1 MPALVWR
8 TRPARSISRCETICA
23 SEGFSFMVGRKYWL
37 IRMAADCRERTLQR
51 QTGAQSRWFCTGAC
65 PHTAAIDG
73 GRPRML
79 EQLFKL
85 SENKTSVR
93 TEIVAGIT
101 TFLTMAY
108 IIFVN
113 PDILSKAGM
122 PFGAVFTATCVAAA
136 IGCLLMAFVANYP
149 IALAPGMGLNA
160 YFAFGVVGGM
170 KFSWQV
176 ALGCVFISGIIFFII
191 SVLPIREWIV
201 NAIPKSLKMA
211 IAAGI
216 GLFLALIALKN
227 AGVVIG
233 NPATLVTHGELNTF
247 PVVMATLGF
256 VLIVALEYRRV
267 MGGVIIGILAVT
279 IVAIALGKQKFGGV
293 FDVPPSIAP
302 VFLQMDLVGAFHV
315 GLVTVVFAF
324 LFVDLFDNTGTL
336 IALAHRGGFM
346 RPDGT
351 VPRLHRA
358 LMADSAAA
366 MVGAAVGTSTT
377 TSYIES
383 ASGIN
388 EGGRTG
394 LTALTVA
401 VLFLLAL
408 FVAPLA
414 GSIPAYATAPA
425 LLYVA
430 CLMTRGLVEIEWDD
444 ITEAAPA
451 VITAIAMPFTFS
463 IAEGIAFGFIAYTVI
478 KLVAGKV
485 AEIHPAV
492 GILAVLFVIKYVVI
506 G

>member
-1 MPALVWR
+1 
-8 TRPARSISRCETICA
+8 
-23 SEGFSFMVGRKYWL
+23 
-37 IRMAADCRERTLQR
+37 
-51 QTGAQSRWFCTGAC
+51 
-65 PHTAAIDG
+65 
-73 GRPRML
+73 ML
-79 EQLFKL
+79 EQVFKL
-85 SENKTSVR
+85 SENKTTVR
-93 TEIVAGIT
+93 TEVVAGIT

-113 PDILSKAGM
+113 PDILKTAGM
-122 PFGAVFTATCVAAA
+122 PFEAVFAATCIAAA
-136 IGCLLMAFVANYP
+136 IGCLLMAFLANYP

-170 KFSWQV
+170 GHTWQV
-176 ALGCVFISGIIFFII
+176 ALGCVFISGVIFLII

-227 AGVVIG
+227 AGIVVAH
-233 NPATLVTHGELNTF
+233 PATLVTHGKLTSF
-247 PVVMATLGF
+247 PVIMATLGF
-256 VLIVALEYRRV
+256 ALIVALEYRKI
-267 MGGVIIGILAVT
+267 MGGVIIGILVVT
-279 IVAIALGKQKFGGV
+279 IVAVIAGQQKFGGIV
-293 FDVPPSIAP
+293 GTPPSVMP
-302 VFLQMDLVGAFHV
+302 VFLQMDLAGALSV

-346 RPDGT
+346 RKDGT
-351 VPRLHRA
+351 VPRLRGA
-358 LMADSAAA
+358 LIADSSAA
-366 MVGAAVGTSTT
+366 MIGAAVGTSTT

-388 EGGRTG
+388 AGGRTG
-394 LTALTVA
+394 LTAATVA

-408 FVAPLA
+408 FFAPLA
-414 GSIPAYATAPA
+414 GTIPAYATAPA

-430 CLMTRGLVEIEWDD
+430 CLMARGLTEVEWND

-451 VITAIAMPFTFS
+451 VITALAMPFTFS
-463 IAEGIAFGFIAYTVI
+463 IADGIAFGFISY
-478 KLVAGKV
+478 AGIKV
-485 AEIHPAV
+485 AAGRYADVHPAV
-492 GILAVLFVIKYVVI
+492 AILAVLFVLKYVVI

>member
-1 MPALVWR
+1 
-8 TRPARSISRCETICA
+8 
-23 SEGFSFMVGRKYWL
+23 
-37 IRMAADCRERTLQR
+37 
-51 QTGAQSRWFCTGAC
+51 
-65 PHTAAIDG
+65 
-73 GRPRML
+73 ML
-79 EQLFKL
+79 ESLFKL
-85 SENKTSVR
+85 SENRTNVR
-93 TEIVAGIT
+93 TEVVAGIT

-113 PDILSKAGM
+113 PAILSAAKM
-122 PFGAVFTATCVAAA
+122 PFGAVFAATCVAAA
-136 IGCLLMAFVANYP
+136 IGCLLMAFLANYP

-170 KFSWQV
+170 GYTWQV
-176 ALGCVFISGIIFFII
+176 ALGCVFISGVIFFII
-191 SVLPIREWIV
+191 SVLPIREWLV

-227 AGVVIG
+227 AGIVIG
-233 NPATLVTHGELNTF
+233 HPETLVTHGKVESW
-247 PVVMATLGF
+247 PVLMASLGF
-256 VLIVALEYRRV
+256 ALIVGLEYRRV
-267 MGGVIIGILAVT
+267 MGGVILGILAIT
-279 IVAIALGKQKFGGV
+279 IISILTGHQKFEGILAL
-293 FDVPPSIAP
+293 PPSIAP
-302 VFLQMDLVGAFHV
+302 VLLQMDLAGALKV

-346 RPDGT
+346 RADGT
-351 VPRLHRA
+351 VPRLRSA
-358 LMADSAAA
+358 LIADSGAA
-366 MVGAAVGTSTT
+366 MIGAAVGTSTT

-388 EGGRTG
+388 AGGRTG
-394 LTALTVA
+394 LTAATVG

-414 GSIPAYATAPA
+414 KSIPAYATAPA

-430 CLMTRGLVEIEWDD
+430 CLLTRSLTEVEWDD

-451 VITAIAMPFTFS
+451 VITALAMPFTFS
-463 IAEGIAFGFIAYTVI
+463 IADGIAFGFISYVGI
-478 KLVAGKV
+478 KV
-485 AEIHPAV
+485 ASGRYSDVHPAV
-492 GILAVLFVIKYVVI
+492 AILAVLFVTKYLVI

>member
-1 MPALVWR
+1 M
-8 TRPARSISRCETICA
+8 
-23 SEGFSFMVGRKYWL
+23 K
-37 IRMAADCRERTLQR
+37 
-51 QTGAQSRWFCTGAC
+51 WFCTGGC
-65 PHTAAIDG
+65 PHTSRDNPG
-73 GRPRML
+73 EPTML
-79 EQLFKL
+79 EQIFKL
-85 SENKTSVR
+85 SENKTNVR

-113 PDILSKAGM
+113 PDILKVAGM
-122 PFGAVFTATCVAAA
+122 PFDAVFASTCVAAA
-136 IGCLLMAFVANYP
+136 IGCFLMAFLANYP

-160 YFAFGVVGGM
+160 YFAFVVVGQM

-227 AGVVIG
+227 AGVVAAH
-233 NPATLVTHGELNTF
+233 PATLITHGQLTSF

-256 VLIVALEYRRV
+256 VLIVALEYRKV
-267 MGGVIIGILAVT
+267 MGGVIIGILVVT
-279 IVAIALGKQKFGGV
+279 IVAIAAGQQKFGGV
-293 FDVPPSIAP
+293 FGTPPSLAP
-302 VFLQMDLVGAFHV
+302 VFLQMDLAGALNV
-315 GLVTVVFAF
+315 GLVTVIFAF

-351 VPRLHRA
+351 VPRLNRA
-358 LMADSAAA
+358 LIADSGAA
-366 MVGAAVGTSTT
+366 MIGAAIGTSTT

-388 EGGRTG
+388 SGGKTG
-394 LTALTVA
+394 LTAA
-401 VLFLLAL
+401 VVGLLFLLAL

-414 GSIPAYATAPA
+414 GSIPPYATAPA

-430 CLMTRGLVEIEWDD
+430 CLMTRSLTEVDWND

-451 VITAIAMPFTFS
+451 VITAVAMPFTFS
-463 IAEGIAFGFIAYTVI
+463 IAEGIAFGFISYAAI
-478 KLVAGKV
+478 KLATGRFSD
-485 AEIHPAV
+485 IHPAV
-492 GILAVLFVIKYVVI
+492 GILAVLFVIKYMVI

>member
-1 MPALVWR
+1 
-8 TRPARSISRCETICA
+8 
-23 SEGFSFMVGRKYWL
+23 
-37 IRMAADCRERTLQR
+37 
-51 QTGAQSRWFCTGAC
+51 
-65 PHTAAIDG
+65 
-73 GRPRML
+73 ML
-79 EQLFKL
+79 EQVFKL
-85 SENKTSVR
+85 SENKTNVR

-113 PDILSKAGM
+113 PAILAEAKM
-122 PFGAVFTATCVAAA
+122 PFGAVFAATCVAAA
-136 IGCLLMAFVANYP
+136 IGCFLMAFLANYP

-170 KFSWQV
+170 GHSWQV
-176 ALGCVFISGIIFFII
+176 ALGCVFISGVLFFVI

-201 NAIPKSLKMA
+201 NAIPMSLKMA

-227 AGVVIG
+227 AGIVVAH
-233 NPATLVTHGELNTF
+233 PATLVTHGNLTSF

-256 VLIVALEYRRV
+256 FLIVALERHRV
-267 MGGVIIGILAVT
+267 IGGVIIGILVVT
-279 IVAIALGKQKFGGV
+279 IVAIAAGQQKFGGI
-293 FDVPPSIAP
+293 FDTPPSLAP
-302 VFLQMDLVGAFHV
+302 VFLQMDLAGALQV

-346 RPDGT
+346 RSDGT
-351 VPRLHRA
+351 VPRLRGA
-358 LMADSAAA
+358 LIADSGAA
-366 MVGAAVGTSTT
+366 MIGAAVGTSTT

-388 EGGRTG
+388 SGGRTG
-394 LTALTVA
+394 LTAAIVGL
-401 VLFLLAL
+401 LFLLAL

-425 LLYVA
+425 LFYVA
-430 CLMTRGLVEIEWDD
+430 CLLVRSLTEVEWND

-451 VITAIAMPFTFS
+451 VVTAITMPFTFS
-463 IAEGIAFGFIAYTVI
+463 IAEGIAFGFISYAAI
-478 KLVAGKV
+478 KV
-485 AEIHPAV
+485 ATGRYRDLHPAV
-492 GILAVLFVIKYVVI
+492 GILAVLFVVKYVVI
-506 G
+506 R

>member
-1 MPALVWR
+1 
-8 TRPARSISRCETICA
+8 
-23 SEGFSFMVGRKYWL
+23 
-37 IRMAADCRERTLQR
+37 
-51 QTGAQSRWFCTGAC
+51 
-65 PHTAAIDG
+65 
-73 GRPRML
+73 ML
-79 EQLFKL
+79 EQVFKL
-85 SENKTSVR
+85 SENKTNVR
-93 TEIVAGIT
+93 TEVVAGIT

-113 PDILSKAGM
+113 PDILKAAGM
-122 PFGAVFTATCVAAA
+122 PFGAVFAATCVAAA
-136 IGCLLMAFVANYP
+136 IGCFLMAFLANYP

-160 YFAFGVVGGM
+160 YFAFVVVGKM
-170 KFSWQV
+170 NFSWQV
-176 ALGCVFISGIIFFII
+176 ALGCVFLSGIIFFII

-233 NPATLVTHGELNTF
+233 NPATLVTHGELNSF

-279 IVAIALGKQKFGGV
+279 IVAIALGQQKFGGV

-302 VFLQMDLVGAFHV
+302 VFLQMDLAGAFNV

-358 LMADSAAA
+358 LMADSGAA
-366 MVGAAVGTSTT
+366 MIGAAVGTSTT

-388 EGGRTG
+388 SGGRTG
-394 LTALTVA
+394 LTAFVVGL
-401 VLFLLAL
+401 LFLLAL
-408 FVAPLA
+408 FASPLA
-414 GSIPAYATAPA
+414 GSIPPYATAPA

-430 CLMTRGLVEIEWDD
+430 CLMTRGLVEVEWDD

-451 VITAIAMPFTFS
+451 VITALAMPFTFS
-463 IAEGIAFGFIAYTVI
+463 IAEGIAFGFIAYALI
-478 KLVAGKV
+478 KLATGRYRD
-485 AEIHPAV
+485 IHPAV
-492 GILAVLFVIKYVVI
+492 GILAVLFVIKYASNV
-506 G
+506 

>member
-1 MPALVWR
+1 
-8 TRPARSISRCETICA
+8 
-23 SEGFSFMVGRKYWL
+23 
-37 IRMAADCRERTLQR
+37 
-51 QTGAQSRWFCTGAC
+51 
-65 PHTAAIDG
+65 
-73 GRPRML
+73 ML

-85 SENKTSVR
+85 SENKTTVR
-93 TEIVAGIT
+93 TEIVAGVT

-113 PDILSKAGM
+113 PQILSAAKM
-122 PFGAVFTATCVAAA
+122 PADAVFVATCVAAA
-136 IGCLLMAFVANYP
+136 IGCLLMAFLANYP

-160 YFAFGVVGGM
+160 YFAFVVVGKM
-170 KFSWQV
+170 NFSWQV
-176 ALGCVFISGIIFFII
+176 ALGCVFISGVIFFII

-227 AGVVIG
+227 AGIVVG
-233 NPATLVTHGELNTF
+233 DQATLVTHGNLKSW
-247 PVVMATLGF
+247 PVLMATLGF
-256 VLIVALEYRRV
+256 ALIVALEYRKV
-267 MGGVIIGILAVT
+267 LGGVIIGILVVT
-279 IVAIALGKQKFGGV
+279 IISIIAGQQKFGGI
-293 FDVPPSIAP
+293 FDVPPDPRP
-302 VFLQMDLVGAFHV
+302 VFLQMDLAGALGV
-315 GLVTVVFAF
+315 GLVTVVFTF
-324 LFVDLFDNTGTL
+324 LFIDLFDNTGTL

-346 RPDGT
+346 KPDGT
-351 VPRLHRA
+351 VPRLRSA

-383 ASGIN
+383 ASGIAA
-388 EGGRTG
+388 GGRTG
-394 LTALTVA
+394 LTAFTVA

-414 GSIPAYATAPA
+414 GSIPPYATAPA

-430 CLMTRGLVEIEWDD
+430 CLMMRGLVEVEWDD

-463 IAEGIAFGFIAYTVI
+463 IAEGIAFGFIAYTAI
-478 KLVAGKV
+478 KLVAGKFSD
-485 AEIHPAV
+485 IHPAV
-492 GILAVLFVIKYVVI
+492 GILAVLFVIKYVFI

>member
-1 MPALVWR
+1 
-8 TRPARSISRCETICA
+8 
-23 SEGFSFMVGRKYWL
+23 
-37 IRMAADCRERTLQR
+37 
-51 QTGAQSRWFCTGAC
+51 
-65 PHTAAIDG
+65 
-73 GRPRML
+73 ML
-79 EQLFKL
+79 EQVFKL
-85 SENKTSVR
+85 SENKTNVR
-93 TEIVAGIT
+93 TEVVAGIT

-113 PDILSKAGM
+113 PAILAEAKM
-122 PFGAVFTATCVAAA
+122 PFGAVFAATCVAAA
-136 IGCLLMAFVANYP
+136 IGCFLMAFLANYP

-170 KFSWQV
+170 GHSWQV

-201 NAIPKSLKMA
+201 NAIPMSLKMA

-227 AGVVIG
+227 AGLVVAH
-233 NPATLVTHGELNTF
+233 PATLVTHGNLTSF
-247 PVVMATLGF
+247 PVIMATLGF
-256 VLIVALEYRRV
+256 FLIVALERFRV
-267 MGGVIIGILAVT
+267 MGGVIIGILVVT
-279 IVAIALGKQKFGGV
+279 IIAIAAGQQKFGGI
-293 FDVPPSIAP
+293 FDTPPSLAP
-302 VFLQMDLVGAFHV
+302 VFLQMDLAGAMKV

-358 LMADSAAA
+358 LMADSGAA
-366 MVGAAVGTSTT
+366 MIGAAVGTSTT

-388 EGGRTG
+388 SGGRTG
-394 LTALTVA
+394 LTAATVGI
-401 VLFLLAL
+401 LFILAL

-425 LLYVA
+425 LFYVA
-430 CLMTRGLVEIEWDD
+430 CLMVRSLTEVEWDD

-451 VITAIAMPFTFS
+451 VVTAITMPFTFS
-463 IAEGIAFGFIAYTVI
+463 IAEGIAFGFISYAAI
-478 KLVAGKV
+478 KV
-485 AEIHPAV
+485 ATGRYRDVHPAV
-492 GILAVLFVIKYVVI
+492 GILAVLFVIKYAII

>member
-1 MPALVWR
+1 
-8 TRPARSISRCETICA
+8 
-23 SEGFSFMVGRKYWL
+23 
-37 IRMAADCRERTLQR
+37 
-51 QTGAQSRWFCTGAC
+51 
-65 PHTAAIDG
+65 
-73 GRPRML
+73 ML
-79 EQLFKL
+79 EQVFKL
-85 SENKTSVR
+85 SQNGTTVR
-93 TEIVAGIT
+93 TELVAGLT

-113 PDILSKAGM
+113 PAILADAKM

-136 IGCLLMAFVANYP
+136 IGCFLMAFLANYP

-160 YFAFGVVGGM
+160 YFAYGVVGGM
-170 KFSWQV
+170 GYSWQV
-176 ALGCVFISGIIFFII
+176 ALGCVFISGLLFLII
-191 SVLPIREWIV
+191 SVLPVREWIV

-227 AGVVIG
+227 SGIVVAH
-233 NPATLVTHGELNTF
+233 PATLVAHGKLVSW
-247 PVVMATLGF
+247 PVLMAVLGF
-256 VLIVALEYRRV
+256 ALIVALEYRRV
-267 MGGVIIGILAVT
+267 MGGVIIGILVVT
-279 IVAIALGKQKFGGV
+279 VISILAGEQKFAGI

-302 VFLQMDLVGAFHV
+302 VFFQMDLPGALKV

-324 LFVDLFDNTGTL
+324 LFVDMFDNTGTL
-336 IALAHRGGFM
+336 IGLAHRGGFM

-351 VPRLHRA
+351 VPRLRGV
-358 LMADSAAA
+358 LISDSAAA
-366 MVGAAVGTSTT
+366 AIGAAVGTSTT

-388 EGGRTG
+388 AGGRTG
-394 LTALTVA
+394 LTAAA
-401 VLFLLAL
+401 VGILFLLAL

-430 CLMTRGLVEIEWDD
+430 CLMARGLTEVEWDD
-444 ITEAAPA
+444 LTEAAPA
-451 VITAIAMPFTFS
+451 VITALAMPFTFS
-463 IAEGIAFGFIAYTVI
+463 IADGIAFGFISYVGI
-478 KLVAGKV
+478 KIAAGRFGD
-485 AEIHPAV
+485 IHPAV

>member
-1 MPALVWR
+1 
-8 TRPARSISRCETICA
+8 
-23 SEGFSFMVGRKYWL
+23 
-37 IRMAADCRERTLQR
+37 
-51 QTGAQSRWFCTGAC
+51 
-65 PHTAAIDG
+65 
-73 GRPRML
+73 ML
-79 EQLFKL
+79 EQIFKL
-85 SENKTSVR
+85 SENKTNVR
-93 TEIVAGIT
+93 TEVVAGIT

-113 PDILSKAGM
+113 PDILKAAGM
-122 PFGAVFTATCVAAA
+122 PFGAVFAATCVAAA
-136 IGCLLMAFVANYP
+136 IGCFLMAFLANYP

-160 YFAFGVVGGM
+160 YFAFVVVGKM
-170 KFSWQV
+170 NFTWQV
-176 ALGCVFISGIIFFII
+176 ALGCVFFSGIIFFII

-216 GLFLALIALKN
+216 GFFLALIALKN
-227 AGVVIG
+227 AGIVVAS
-233 NPATLVTHGELNTF
+233 PATLVTHGQLDSF

-256 VLIVALEYRRV
+256 VLIVALEYRRI
-267 MGGVIIGILAVT
+267 MGGVIIGILVVT
-279 IVAIALGKQKFGGV
+279 IVAIALGKQKFVGI
-293 FDVPPSIAP
+293 FDTPPSIAP
-302 VFLQMDLVGAFHV
+302 VFLQMDLKGALQV

-324 LFVDLFDNTGTL
+324 LFIDLFDNTGTL

-358 LMADSAAA
+358 LMADSGAA
-366 MVGAAVGTSTT
+366 MIGAAVGTSTT

-388 EGGRTG
+388 AGGRTG
-394 LTALTVA
+394 LTAFTVG

-414 GSIPAYATAPA
+414 GSIPSYATAPA

-430 CLMTRGLVEIEWDD
+430 CLMARGMMEIEWDD

-451 VITAIAMPFTFS
+451 VITALAMPFTFS
-463 IAEGIAFGFIAYTVI
+463 IAEGIAFGFISYAAI
-478 KLVAGKV
+478 KLATGRYR
-485 AEIHPAV
+485 EIHPAV
-492 GILAVLFVIKYVVI
+492 GILAVLFVIKYVYNV
-506 G
+506 

>member
-1 MPALVWR
+1 
-8 TRPARSISRCETICA
+8 
-23 SEGFSFMVGRKYWL
+23 
-37 IRMAADCRERTLQR
+37 
-51 QTGAQSRWFCTGAC
+51 
-65 PHTAAIDG
+65 
-73 GRPRML
+73 ML
-79 EQLFKL
+79 ERLFKL
-85 SENKTSVR
+85 HENNTNVR
-93 TEIVAGIT
+93 TEVVAGIT

-113 PDILSKAGM
+113 PEILGLAKM
-122 PFGAVFTATCVAAA
+122 PVEAVFVATCVAAA
-136 IGCLLMAFVANYP
+136 IGCFLMAFVANYP

-170 KFSWQV
+170 GYSWQV
-176 ALGCVFISGIIFFII
+176 ALGCVFLSGIIFFLI

-227 AGVVIG
+227 AGIVVA
-233 NPATLVTHGELNTF
+233 NEATLVTHGSLASW
-247 PVVMATLGF
+247 PVLMASLGF
-256 VLIVALEYRRV
+256 ALIVALEHRRIL
-267 MGGVIIGILAVT
+267 GGVIIGVLAVT
-279 IVAIALGKQKFGGV
+279 AISVVAGYQKFGGI
-293 FDVPPSIAP
+293 FDMPPSIAP
-302 VFLQMDLVGAFHV
+302 VLFQMDLVGAFKV

-351 VPRLHRA
+351 VPRLNRA
-358 LMADSAAA
+358 LMSDSAAA
-366 MVGAAVGTSTT
+366 MIGAAIGTSTT

-394 LTALTVA
+394 LTAVTVG

-414 GSIPAYATAPA
+414 GSIPPYATAPA

-430 CLMTRGLVEIEWDD
+430 CLMARGLTEIEWNDV
-444 ITEAAPA
+444 TEAAPA

-463 IAEGIAFGFIAYTVI
+463 IAEGIAFGFISYAGI
-478 KLVAGKV
+478 KLVAGKFRD
-485 AEIHPAV
+485 IHPAV
-492 GILAVLFVIKYVVI
+492 GILAVLFVIKYLVI

>member
-1 MPALVWR
+1 
-8 TRPARSISRCETICA
+8 
-23 SEGFSFMVGRKYWL
+23 
-37 IRMAADCRERTLQR
+37 
-51 QTGAQSRWFCTGAC
+51 
-65 PHTAAIDG
+65 
-73 GRPRML
+73 ML
-79 EQLFKL
+79 ERIFKL
-85 SENKTSVR
+85 SENATNAR
-93 TEIVAGIT
+93 TEVVAGIT

-113 PDILSKAGM
+113 PSILEAAKM
-122 PFGAVFTATCVAAA
+122 PFGAVFVATCVASA
-136 IGCLLMAFVANYP
+136 IGCFLMAFLANYP

-170 KFSWQV
+170 GHSWQV
-176 ALGCVFISGIIFFII
+176 ALGCVFLSGVIFFII

-227 AGVVIG
+227 AGIVEAHQV
-233 NPATLVTHGELNTF
+233 TLVTHGKLTSW
-247 PVVMATLGF
+247 PVVTATLGF
-256 VLIVALEYRRV
+256 ALIVALEYRRI

-279 IVAIALGKQKFGGV
+279 VVSILAGHQKFEGV

-302 VFLQMDLVGAFHV
+302 VFLQMDLGGAFAV

-351 VPRLHRA
+351 VPRLNRA
-358 LMADSAAA
+358 LMSDSAAA
-366 MVGAAVGTSTT
+366 MIGAVVGTSTT

-388 EGGRTG
+388 VGGRTG
-394 LTALTVA
+394 LTAA
-401 VLFLLAL
+401 VVGVMFLLAL

-425 LLYVA
+425 LFYVA
-430 CLMTRGLVEIEWDD
+430 CLMARGLTEVEWDD
-444 ITEAAPA
+444 VTEAAPA
-451 VITAIAMPFTFS
+451 VITAVVMPFTFS
-463 IAEGIAFGFIAYTVI
+463 IADGIAFGFISYAGI
-478 KLVAGKV
+478 KLVAGRYRDV
-485 AEIHPAV
+485 HPAV
-492 GILAVLFVIKYVVI
+492 GILAVLFVIKYMVI

>member
-1 MPALVWR
+1 
-8 TRPARSISRCETICA
+8 
-23 SEGFSFMVGRKYWL
+23 
-37 IRMAADCRERTLQR
+37 
-51 QTGAQSRWFCTGAC
+51 
-65 PHTAAIDG
+65 
-73 GRPRML
+73 ML
-79 EQLFKL
+79 EQVFKL
-85 SENKTSVR
+85 SENKTNVR

-113 PDILSKAGM
+113 PAILAEAKM
-122 PFGAVFTATCVAAA
+122 PFGAVFAATCVAAA
-136 IGCLLMAFVANYP
+136 IGCFLMAFLANYP

-170 KFSWQV
+170 GHSWQV
-176 ALGCVFISGIIFFII
+176 ALGCVFISGVIFFII

-201 NAIPKSLKMA
+201 NAIPMSLKMA

-227 AGVVIG
+227 SGIVVAH
-233 NPATLVTHGELNTF
+233 PATLVTHGNLTSF
-247 PVVMATLGF
+247 PVIMATLGF
-256 VLIVALEYRRV
+256 FLIVALERFRV
-267 MGGVIIGILAVT
+267 MGGVIIGILVVT
-279 IVAIALGKQKFGGV
+279 IIAIAAGQQKFAGI
-293 FDVPPSIAP
+293 FDTPPSIAP
-302 VFLQMDLVGAFHV
+302 VLLQMDLTGALKV

-358 LMADSAAA
+358 LMADSGAA
-366 MVGAAVGTSTT
+366 MIGAAVGTSTT

-388 EGGRTG
+388 SGGRTG
-394 LTALTVA
+394 LTAATVGI
-401 VLFLLAL
+401 LFILAL

-425 LLYVA
+425 LFYVA
-430 CLMTRGLVEIEWDD
+430 CLMVRSLTEVEWDD

-451 VITAIAMPFTFS
+451 VVTAITMPFTFS
-463 IAEGIAFGFIAYTVI
+463 IAEGIAFGFISYTAI
-478 KLVAGKV
+478 KV
-485 AEIHPAV
+485 ATGRYRDVHPAV

>member
-1 MPALVWR
+1 
-8 TRPARSISRCETICA
+8 
-23 SEGFSFMVGRKYWL
+23 
-37 IRMAADCRERTLQR
+37 
-51 QTGAQSRWFCTGAC
+51 
-65 PHTAAIDG
+65 
-73 GRPRML
+73 ML

-85 SENKTSVR
+85 NENKTTVR

-122 PFGAVFTATCVAAA
+122 PFGAVFVATCVAAA
-136 IGCLLMAFVANYP
+136 IGCLLMAFLANYP

-160 YFAFGVVGGM
+160 YFAFVVVGKM
-170 KFSWQV
+170 HFSWQV
-176 ALGCVFISGIIFFII
+176 ALGCVFISGIIFFLI

-211 IAAGI
+211 IGAGI

-227 AGVVIG
+227 AGIVVG
-233 NPATLVTHGELNTF
+233 DPATLVTHGTLKSW
-247 PVVMATLGF
+247 PVLMATLGF
-256 VLIVALEYRRV
+256 ALIVALEHRKV
-267 MGGVIIGILAVT
+267 LGGVIIGILVIT
-279 IVAIALGKQKFGGV
+279 IVSIIAGQQKFAGV

-302 VFLQMDLVGAFHV
+302 VFLQMDLGGALKV
-315 GLVTVVFAF
+315 GLVTVVFTF
-324 LFVDLFDNTGTL
+324 LFIDLFDNTGTL

-351 VPRLHRA
+351 VPRLNRA
-358 LMADSAAA
+358 LMSDSAAA
-366 MVGAAVGTSTT
+366 MIGAAVGTSTT

-388 EGGRTG
+388 SGGRTG
-394 LTALTVA
+394 LTSLTVA

-414 GSIPAYATAPA
+414 GSIPPYATAPA

-430 CLMTRGLVEIEWDD
+430 CLMTRGLVDVEWND

-463 IAEGIAFGFIAYTVI
+463 IAEGIAFGFIAYTLI
-478 KLVAGKV
+478 KLVAGRV
-485 AEIHPAV
+485 SELHPAV
-492 GILAVLFVIKYVVI
+492 AILAVLFVIKYVFI

>member
-1 MPALVWR
+1 
-8 TRPARSISRCETICA
+8 
-23 SEGFSFMVGRKYWL
+23 
-37 IRMAADCRERTLQR
+37 
-51 QTGAQSRWFCTGAC
+51 
-65 PHTAAIDG
+65 
-73 GRPRML
+73 ML
-79 EQLFKL
+79 EQVFKL
-85 SENKTSVR
+85 SENKTNVR

-113 PDILSKAGM
+113 PAILAEAKM
-122 PFGAVFTATCVAAA
+122 PFGAVFAATCVAAA
-136 IGCLLMAFVANYP
+136 IGCFLMAFLANYP

-160 YFAFGVVGGM
+160 YFAFAVVGGM
-170 KFSWQV
+170 GYSWQV
-176 ALGCVFISGIIFFII
+176 ALGCVFISGVLFFII
-191 SVLPIREWIV
+191 SVLPLREWIV

-227 AGVVIG
+227 AGIVVG
-233 NPATLVTHGELNTF
+233 HPATLVAHGKLTSF
-247 PVVMATLGF
+247 PVVMAALGF
-256 VLIVALEYRRV
+256 FLIVALEYHRV
-267 MGGVIIGILAVT
+267 MGGVIIGILVVT
-279 IVAIALGKQKFGGV
+279 IIAIAAGQQKFAGI
-293 FDVPPSIAP
+293 FDVPPSLAP
-302 VFLQMDLVGAFHV
+302 VLLQMDVAGALSV

-351 VPRLHRA
+351 VPRLRGA
-358 LMADSAAA
+358 LIADSGAA
-366 MVGAAVGTSTT
+366 MIGAAVGTSTT

-388 EGGRTG
+388 SGGRTG
-394 LTALTVA
+394 LTAVTVGL
-401 VLFLLAL
+401 LFILAL

-430 CLMTRGLVEIEWDD
+430 CLMTRSLIEVEWDD
-444 ITEAAPA
+444 VTEAAPA
-451 VITAIAMPFTFS
+451 VITAITMPFTFS
-463 IAEGIAFGFIAYTVI
+463 IAEGIAFGFIAYAAI
-478 KLVAGKV
+478 KLATGRFRD
-485 AEIHPAV
+485 IHPAV

>member
-1 MPALVWR
+1 
-8 TRPARSISRCETICA
+8 
-23 SEGFSFMVGRKYWL
+23 
-37 IRMAADCRERTLQR
+37 
-51 QTGAQSRWFCTGAC
+51 
-65 PHTAAIDG
+65 
-73 GRPRML
+73 ML
-79 EQLFKL
+79 ERIFKL
-85 SENKTSVR
+85 SENRTDAR
-93 TEIVAGIT
+93 TEVVAGLT

-113 PDILSKAGM
+113 PAILEAAKM
-122 PFGAVFTATCVAAA
+122 PFGAVFAATCVAAA
-136 IGCLLMAFVANYP
+136 IGCFLMAFLANYP

-160 YFAFGVVGGM
+160 YFAYTVVGKMGYT
-170 KFSWQV
+170 WQV
-176 ALGCVFISGIIFFII
+176 ALGCVFVSGVIFFII

-227 AGVVIG
+227 AGVVVG
-233 NPATLVTHGELNTF
+233 NEATLVTHGKLTSF
-247 PVVMATLGF
+247 PVVMAALGF
-256 VLIVALEYRRV
+256 ALIVALEYRRV
-267 MGGVIIGILAVT
+267 MGGIIIGILAVT
-279 IVAIALGKQKFGGV
+279 VVAIAAGQQKFGGLV
-293 FDVPPSIAP
+293 DVPPSIAP
-302 VFLQMDLVGAFHV
+302 VFLQMDLGGAFKV
-315 GLVTVVFAF
+315 GLLTVVFAF

-351 VPRLHRA
+351 VPRLNRV
-358 LMADSAAA
+358 LMSDSAAA
-366 MVGAAVGTSTT
+366 MIGAAVGTSTT

-383 ASGIN
+383 AAGIN
-388 EGGRTG
+388 SGGRTG
-394 LTALTVA
+394 LTAATVG

-430 CLMTRGLVEIEWDD
+430 CLMTRSLTEVVWDD

-451 VITAIAMPFTFS
+451 VITALAMPFTFS
-463 IAEGIAFGFIAYTVI
+463 IAEGISFGFISYVGI
-478 KLVAGKV
+478 KIATGRFRD
-485 AEIHPAV
+485 IHPAV

>member
-1 MPALVWR
+1 
-8 TRPARSISRCETICA
+8 
-23 SEGFSFMVGRKYWL
+23 
-37 IRMAADCRERTLQR
+37 
-51 QTGAQSRWFCTGAC
+51 
-65 PHTAAIDG
+65 
-73 GRPRML
+73 ML
-79 EQLFKL
+79 DQVFKL
-85 SENKTSVR
+85 SENKTTVR

-113 PDILSKAGM
+113 PAILAAAKM

-136 IGCLLMAFVANYP
+136 IGCMLMAFLANYP

-170 KFSWQV
+170 GHTWQV
-176 ALGCVFISGIIFFII
+176 ALGCVFFSGIIFFII

-227 AGVVIG
+227 AGIVVA
-233 NPATLVTHGELNTF
+233 NPETLVTHGKLVSW
-247 PVVMATLGF
+247 PVLMATLGF
-256 VLIVALEYRRV
+256 ALIVGLEYRRV
-267 MGGVIIGILAVT
+267 MGGVIIGILVVT
-279 IVAIALGKQKFGGV
+279 VISILAGQQKFEGI

-302 VFLQMDLVGAFHV
+302 VFLQMDLAGALQV

-351 VPRLHRA
+351 VPRLRGA
-358 LMADSAAA
+358 LISDSAAA
-366 MVGAAVGTSTT
+366 MIGAAVGTSTT

-388 EGGRTG
+388 AGGRTG
-394 LTALTVA
+394 LTAATVGI
-401 VLFLLAL
+401 LFLLAL

-430 CLMTRGLVEIEWDD
+430 CLMARGLTEVEWND

-451 VITAIAMPFTFS
+451 VITALAMPFTFS
-463 IAEGIAFGFIAYTVI
+463 IADGIAFGFISYAGI
-478 KLVAGKV
+478 KIAAGRYADV
-485 AEIHPAV
+485 HPAV
-492 GILAVLFVIKYVVI
+492 AILAVLFVIKYVVI

>member
-1 MPALVWR
+1 ML
-8 TRPARSISRCETICA
+8 
-23 SEGFSFMVGRKYWL
+23 
-37 IRMAADCRERTLQR
+37 ERTFELEKHA
-51 QTGAQSRWFCTGAC
+51 TN
-65 PHTAAIDG
+65 
-73 GRPRML
+73 GRIEL
-79 EQLFKL
+79 L
-85 SENKTSVR
+85 
-93 TEIVAGIT
+93 AGLT
-101 TFLTMAY
+101 TFMTMAY

-113 PDILSKAGM
+113 PAILEAAKM
-122 PFGAVFTATCVAAA
+122 PFGAVFVATCVAAA
-136 IGCLLMAFVANYP
+136 IGCFLMAFLANYP

-170 KFSWQV
+170 GYSWQV
-176 ALGCVFISGIIFFII
+176 ALGCVFLSGVIFFII

-227 AGVVIG
+227 AGIVVG
-233 NPATLVTHGELNTF
+233 DKATLVTHGQLTSF
-247 PVVMATLGF
+247 PVMMAALGF
-256 VLIVALEYRRV
+256 ALIVALEYRRV

-279 IVAIALGKQKFGGV
+279 IIAIVAGQQKFEGI

-302 VFLQMDLVGAFHV
+302 VFLQMDLGGALQV

-351 VPRLHRA
+351 VPRLSRA
-358 LMADSAAA
+358 LISDSAAA
-366 MVGAAVGTSTT
+366 MIGAAVGTSTT

-383 ASGIN
+383 ATGIN
-388 EGGRTG
+388 AGGRTG
-394 LTALTVA
+394 LTATTVG

-430 CLMTRGLVEIEWDD
+430 CLMTRSLIEVAWDD

-451 VITAIAMPFTFS
+451 VITALAMPFTFS
-463 IAEGIAFGFIAYTVI
+463 IAEGIAFGFISYVGI
-478 KLVAGKV
+478 KLATGRFSD
-485 AEIHPAV
+485 IHPAV